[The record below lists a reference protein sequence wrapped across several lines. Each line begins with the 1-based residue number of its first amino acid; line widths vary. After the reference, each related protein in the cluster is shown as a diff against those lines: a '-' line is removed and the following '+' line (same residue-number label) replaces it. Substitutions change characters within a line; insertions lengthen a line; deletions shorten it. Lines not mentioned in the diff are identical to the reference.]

1 MAIVNYGDLKTELN
15 RLLAHPRFISDY
27 DNQVIKFEASANRR
41 LRVRQMETSTSLTT
55 TSGDVALPSDYL
67 VWRTIKVRYKQTFLG
82 ASWAVLQPVLTVSV
96 LSIFL
101 GRLAHVPSGGV
112 PYPLFAYAGLVV
124 WTFFTSALT
133 QSTQSIVEQQMMI
146 TRVYFPRILL
156 PISGVLA
163 ATVDML
169 LSLPV
174 LIGLMLW
181 YGFPPARAV
190 WSIPL
195 FLILAAVAA
204 LGIGLW
210 LSALN
215 VRYRDVRYA
224 IPFLIQLWFL
234 STPVMYPSS
243 LLPNPWRIFY
253 GINPMAGVVEGFR
266 WGLLGTELHGGLLL
280 VSIAIILAALAG
292 GFHYFRRMEGTF
304 ADVI

>member
-1 MAIVNYGDLKTELN
+1 MSTERSSGAVEPRVTIVRATKGAGAVGLQELWEF
-15 RLLAHPRFISDY
+15 RELLY
-27 DNQVIKFEASANRR
+27 
-41 LRVRQMETSTSLTT
+41 
-55 TSGDVALPSDYL
+55 YL
-67 VWRTIKVRYKQTFLG
+67 VWRTVKVRYKQTVLG
-82 ASWAVLQPVLTVSV
+82 ASWAVLQPLLTMLV

-101 GRLAHVPSGGV
+101 GRFARVPSDGI
-112 PYPLFAYAGLVV
+112 PYPLFAYAGLVT
-124 WTFFTSALT
+124 WTCYTSAL
-133 QSTQSIVEQQMMI
+133 SLATQSIVEQQTMI

-174 LIGLMLW
+174 LIALMLF
-181 YGFPPARAV
+181 YGVAPSQTMWILPVFLLLAV
-190 WSIPL
+190 T
-195 FLILAAVAA
+195 AA

-215 VRYRDVRYA
+215 VRYRDVRFA

-234 STPVMYPSS
+234 ATPVMYPSS
-243 LLPNPWRIFY
+243 LLPDRWRVLY

-266 WGLLGTELHGGLLL
+266 WGLLGGTEPPGSMLL

-292 GFHYFRRMEGTF
+292 GFRYFLRMEGTF
-304 ADVI
+304 ADVV

>member
-1 MAIVNYGDLKTELN
+1 MTAAELLPEAGETRVTIVRPTKGAGPVGLQELWEF
-15 RLLAHPRFISDY
+15 RELLY
-27 DNQVIKFEASANRR
+27 
-41 LRVRQMETSTSLTT
+41 
-55 TSGDVALPSDYL
+55 YL
-67 VWRTIKVRYKQTFLG
+67 VWRSIKVRYKQTLLG
-82 ASWAVLQPVLTVSV
+82 ASWAVLQPLLTMLV
-96 LSIFL
+96 LSLFL
-101 GRLAHVPSGGV
+101 GKLARVPSSGI

-124 WTFFTSALT
+124 WTFFTSALSQAT
-133 QSTQSIVEQQMMI
+133 QSLLEQQVMI

-156 PISGVLA
+156 PLSGVLA

-174 LIGLMLW
+174 LIGLMLF
-181 YGFPPARAV
+181 YGFAPSRAA

-195 FLILAAVAA
+195 FLVLAATAA

-243 LLPNPWRIFY
+243 LLPDRWRVLY
-253 GINPMAGVVEGFR
+253 GMNPMAGVVEGFR
-266 WGLLGTELHGGLLL
+266 WGLFGTELHGGLLL
-280 VSIAIILAALAG
+280 ASVAIILVALVA
-292 GFHYFRRMEGTF
+292 GFHYFRRMEASF

>member
-1 MAIVNYGDLKTELN
+1 MTAPELSPVVDEP
-15 RLLAHPRFISDY
+15 RVTLVSPTKRGVDFRELWEFRELLY
-27 DNQVIKFEASANRR
+27 
-41 LRVRQMETSTSLTT
+41 
-55 TSGDVALPSDYL
+55 YL

-82 ASWAVLQPVLTVSV
+82 VSWAVLQPLLTMLV

-101 GRLAHVPSGGV
+101 GRLAQVPSGGV

-124 WTFFTSALT
+124 WTLFTSALT
-133 QSTQSIVEQQMMI
+133 QSTQSIVEQQVMI

-156 PISGVLA
+156 PVSGVLA

-174 LIGLMLW
+174 LIGLMLL
-181 YGFPPARAV
+181 YGFPPASAA

-195 FLILAAVAA
+195 FLVLAALAA

-215 VRYRDVRYA
+215 VRYRDVRYT

-243 LLPNPWRIFY
+243 LLPEPWRVLY

-266 WGLLGTELHGGLLL
+266 WGLLGTELHGRLLV
-280 VSIAIILAALAG
+280 VSIAIILVAMVA
-292 GFHYFRRMEGTF
+292 GFHYFRRMEASF

>member
-1 MAIVNYGDLKTELN
+1 MTAAEMA
-15 RLLAHPRFISDY
+15 P
-27 DNQVIKFEASANRR
+27 EASEPRVTLVRPARGGAHVG
-41 LRVRQMETSTSLTT
+41 LRELWEFREL
-55 TSGDVALPSDYL
+55 LYYL
-67 VWRTIKVRYKQTFLG
+67 VWRSIKVRYKQTLLG
-82 ASWAVLQPVLTVSV
+82 ASWAVLQPLLTMLV

-101 GRLAHVPSGGV
+101 GRLAGVPSSGI

-124 WTFFTSALT
+124 WTFFTSALL
-133 QSTQSIVEQQMMI
+133 QSTQSLVEQQVMI

-174 LIGLMLW
+174 LIGLMLF
-181 YGFPPARAV
+181 YGFAPSRAA
-190 WSIPL
+190 WTIPL
-195 FLILAAVAA
+195 FLLLTSAAA

-243 LLPNPWRIFY
+243 LLPERWRVVY
-253 GINPMAGVVEGFR
+253 GLNPMAGAVEGIR
-266 WGLLGTELHGGLLL
+266 WGLFGTELHGGLLL
-280 VSIAIILAALAG
+280 SSIAIIFAAIAAG
-292 GFHYFRRMEGTF
+292 YFYFRRMEASF

>member
-1 MAIVNYGDLKTELN
+1 MTAPELAVATVEP
-15 RLLAHPRFISDY
+15 RVTLVRPRKGAGPLEFEELWEFRELLY
-27 DNQVIKFEASANRR
+27 
-41 LRVRQMETSTSLTT
+41 
-55 TSGDVALPSDYL
+55 YL
-67 VWRTIKVRYKQTFLG
+67 VWRSIKVRYKQTVLG
-82 ASWAVLQPVLTVSV
+82 ASWAVLQPLLTTFVV
-96 LSIFL
+96 SIFL

-112 PYPLFAYAGLVV
+112 PYPLFAYAGIVV
-124 WTFFTSALT
+124 WTFFTGALS

-156 PISGVLA
+156 PISGVVA

-195 FLILAAVAA
+195 FLVLAGAAA

-243 LLPNPWRIFY
+243 LLPNPWRVFY
-253 GINPMAGVVEGFR
+253 GVNPMAGVVEGFR

-280 VSIAIILAALAG
+280 VSIAIILAALVG

>member
-1 MAIVNYGDLKTELN
+1 MTAPELSPVAVEP
-15 RLLAHPRFISDY
+15 RVTLVRPIKGAGPVGFQELWEFRELLY
-27 DNQVIKFEASANRR
+27 
-41 LRVRQMETSTSLTT
+41 
-55 TSGDVALPSDYL
+55 YL

-82 ASWAVLQPVLTVSV
+82 ASWAVLQPLLTMLV

-101 GRLAHVPSGGV
+101 GRLARVPSSGI

-124 WTFFTSALT
+124 WTFFTSALS
-133 QSTQSIVEQQMMI
+133 QSTQSIVEQQAMI

-156 PISGVLA
+156 PLSGVLA

-174 LIGLMLW
+174 LMGLMLL
-181 YGFPPARAV
+181 YGFAPGRAA
-190 WSIPL
+190 WSIPI
-195 FLILAAVAA
+195 FLVLAAAAA

-243 LLPNPWRIFY
+243 LLPNPWRVLY

-280 VSIAIILAALAG
+280 VSIAIILIALVG
-292 GFHYFRRMEGTF
+292 GFHYFRRMEATF

>member
-1 MAIVNYGDLKTELN
+1 MTAPERSVAAAEPRVTFVRPRKGAGPVEFEELWEF
-15 RLLAHPRFISDY
+15 RELLY
-27 DNQVIKFEASANRR
+27 
-41 LRVRQMETSTSLTT
+41 
-55 TSGDVALPSDYL
+55 YL
-67 VWRTIKVRYKQTFLG
+67 VWRSIKVRYKQTVLG
-82 ASWAVLQPVLTVSV
+82 ASWAVLQPLLTTFVV
-96 LSIFL
+96 SIFL

-112 PYPLFAYAGLVV
+112 PYPLFAYAGIVV
-124 WTFFTSALT
+124 WTFFTGALS
-133 QSTQSIVEQQMMI
+133 QATQSIVEQQLMI

-156 PISGVLA
+156 PISGVVA

-169 LSLPV
+169 FSIPV

-195 FLILAAVAA
+195 FLVLAGAAA

-243 LLPNPWRIFY
+243 LLPNPWRAFY
-253 GINPMAGVVEGFR
+253 GVNPMAGVVEGFR

>member
-1 MAIVNYGDLKTELN
+1 MTAPERSPGAAEPRVTIVRPTKGAARVGLRELWEF
-15 RLLAHPRFISDY
+15 RELLY
-27 DNQVIKFEASANRR
+27 
-41 LRVRQMETSTSLTT
+41 
-55 TSGDVALPSDYL
+55 YL
-67 VWRTIKVRYKQTFLG
+67 VWRSIKVRYKQTVLG
-82 ASWAVLQPVLTVSV
+82 ASWAVLQPLLTMLV
-96 LSIFL
+96 LSVFL
-101 GRLAHVPSGGV
+101 GRFARVPSNGI

-124 WTFFTSALT
+124 WTFCTSALS
-133 QSTQSIVEQQMMI
+133 QATQSIVEQQAMI

-156 PISGVLA
+156 PLSGVLG

-174 LIGLMLW
+174 LIALMLF
-181 YGFPPARAV
+181 YGVAPSHAAWTLPV
-190 WSIPL
+190 
-195 FLILAAVAA
+195 FLLLAAAAA

-243 LLPNPWRIFY
+243 LLPDRWRVLY

-266 WGLLGTELHGGLLL
+266 WGLFGGTEPPGGLLL
-280 VSIAIILAALAG
+280 VSIAIILIALVG
-292 GFHYFRRMEGTF
+292 GFHYFRRMEATF
-304 ADVI
+304 ADVV

>member
-1 MAIVNYGDLKTELN
+1 MTAPERSVVATEPRVTFVRPRKGAGPVEFEELWEF
-15 RLLAHPRFISDY
+15 RELLY
-27 DNQVIKFEASANRR
+27 
-41 LRVRQMETSTSLTT
+41 
-55 TSGDVALPSDYL
+55 YL

-266 WGLLGTELHGGLLL
+266 WGLLGTELHRGLVL
-280 VSIAIILAALAG
+280 VSIAIILLALVA
-292 GFHYFRRMEGTF
+292 GFHYFRRMEATF

>member
-1 MAIVNYGDLKTELN
+1 MTAPERSVAAAEPRVTFVRPRKGAGPVEFEELWEF
-15 RLLAHPRFISDY
+15 RELLY
-27 DNQVIKFEASANRR
+27 
-41 LRVRQMETSTSLTT
+41 
-55 TSGDVALPSDYL
+55 YL

-266 WGLLGTELHGGLLL
+266 WGLLGTELHRGLIL
-280 VSIAIILAALAG
+280 VSIAIILLALVA
-292 GFHYFRRMEGTF
+292 GFHYFRRMEATF

>member
-1 MAIVNYGDLKTELN
+1 MTAPHFSPVTVEPRVTLVTATRRGVDLRELWEF
-15 RLLAHPRFISDY
+15 RELLYF
-27 DNQVIKFEASANRR
+27 
-41 LRVRQMETSTSLTT
+41 
-55 TSGDVALPSDYL
+55 L

-82 ASWAVLQPVLTVSV
+82 ASWAVLQPLLTMLV
-96 LSIFL
+96 LSVFL
-101 GRLAHVPSGGV
+101 GRLAHVPSGGI

-133 QSTQSIVEQQMMI
+133 QSTQSIVEQQVMI

-156 PISGVLA
+156 PVSGVLA

-174 LIGLMLW
+174 LIALMLF
-181 YGFPPARAV
+181 YGFAPSRAA

-195 FLILAAVAA
+195 FFALAGSAA

-243 LLPNPWRIFY
+243 LLPGKWRVLY

-266 WGLLGTELHGGLLL
+266 WGLLGTDLHDGLLL
-280 VSIAIILAALAG
+280 VSSAIILAALVG
-292 GFHYFRRMEGTF
+292 GFRYFRRMEATF
-304 ADVI
+304 ADVV

>member
-1 MAIVNYGDLKTELN
+1 MTAAEPISEAAEARVTIVRPTTGAGRVVLRELWEF
-15 RLLAHPRFISDY
+15 RELLY
-27 DNQVIKFEASANRR
+27 
-41 LRVRQMETSTSLTT
+41 
-55 TSGDVALPSDYL
+55 YL
-67 VWRTIKVRYKQTFLG
+67 VWRSIKVRYKQTALG
-82 ASWAVLQPVLTVSV
+82 ASWAILQPLLTMLV
-96 LSIFL
+96 LSVFL
-101 GRLAHVPSGGV
+101 GRLARVPSSGI

-124 WTFFTSALT
+124 WTFFTSALS
-133 QSTQSIVEQQMMI
+133 QSTQSIVEQQVMI

-156 PISGVLA
+156 PLSGVVA

-174 LIGLMLW
+174 LVGLMLI
-181 YGFPPARAV
+181 YGFAPSRAA

-195 FLILAAVAA
+195 FLALAGAAA

-243 LLPNPWRIFY
+243 LLPGRWRALY

-266 WGLLGTELHGGLLL
+266 WGLFGTELHGGLLL
-280 VSIAIILAALAG
+280 VSIAIILAALVG
-292 GFHYFRRMEGTF
+292 GFYYFRRMEANF

>member
-1 MAIVNYGDLKTELN
+1 MTA
-15 RLLAHPRFISDY
+15 PQQSP
-27 DNQVIKFEASANRR
+27 
-41 LRVRQMETSTSLTT
+41 
-55 TSGDVALPSDYL
+55 GDVEPRVTLVRPTKGAGRMDLRELWEFRELLYYL
-67 VWRTIKVRYKQTFLG
+67 VWRSIKVRYKQTALG
-82 ASWAVLQPVLTVSV
+82 ASWAILQPLLTMLV
-96 LSIFL
+96 LSVFL
-101 GRLAHVPSGGV
+101 GRLARVPSSGI

-124 WTFFTSALT
+124 WTFFTSALS
-133 QSTQSIVEQQMMI
+133 QSTQSIVEQQVMI

-156 PISGVLA
+156 PLSGVVA

-174 LIGLMLW
+174 LIGLMLF
-181 YGFPPARAV
+181 YGFAPSRTA

-195 FLILAAVAA
+195 FLVLAGAAA

-243 LLPNPWRIFY
+243 LLPGRWRVLY

-266 WGLLGTELHGGLLL
+266 WGLFGTELHGGLLL
-280 VSIAIILAALAG
+280 VSIAIILAALVG
-292 GFHYFRRMEGTF
+292 GFYYFRRMEANF

>member
-1 MAIVNYGDLKTELN
+1 VRPRKGAGPVEFEELWEF
-15 RLLAHPRFISDY
+15 RELLY
-27 DNQVIKFEASANRR
+27 
-41 LRVRQMETSTSLTT
+41 
-55 TSGDVALPSDYL
+55 YL

-266 WGLLGTELHGGLLL
+266 WGLLGTELHRGLVL
-280 VSIAIILAALAG
+280 VSIAIILVALVA
-292 GFHYFRRMEGTF
+292 GFHYFRRMEATF

>member
-1 MAIVNYGDLKTELN
+1 MTAPERSVAAAEPRLTFVRPRKGAGPVEFEELWEF
-15 RLLAHPRFISDY
+15 RELLY
-27 DNQVIKFEASANRR
+27 
-41 LRVRQMETSTSLTT
+41 
-55 TSGDVALPSDYL
+55 YL

-266 WGLLGTELHGGLLL
+266 WGLLGTELHRGLVL
-280 VSIAIILAALAG
+280 VSIAIILLALVA
-292 GFHYFRRMEGTF
+292 GFHYFRRMAATF

>member
-1 MAIVNYGDLKTELN
+1 MTAPELTVAGVEP
-15 RLLAHPRFISDY
+15 RVTLVRPRKGAGPLEFEELWEFRELLY
-27 DNQVIKFEASANRR
+27 
-41 LRVRQMETSTSLTT
+41 
-55 TSGDVALPSDYL
+55 YL
-67 VWRTIKVRYKQTFLG
+67 VWRSIKVRYKQTVLG
-82 ASWAVLQPVLTVSV
+82 ASWAVLQTLLTTFVV
-96 LSIFL
+96 SIFL

-112 PYPLFAYAGLVV
+112 PYPLFAYAGIVV
-124 WTFFTSALT
+124 WTFFTGALS

-156 PISGVLA
+156 PISGVVA

-174 LIGLMLW
+174 LIVLMLW

-195 FLILAAVAA
+195 FLVLAGAAA

-243 LLPNPWRIFY
+243 LLPNPWRVVY
-253 GINPMAGVVEGFR
+253 GVNPMAGVVEGFR

-280 VSIAIILAALAG
+280 VSIAIILAALVG